1 MKADAV
7 LLDVD
12 GTIWDTTPLVAEAW
26 SKALAA
32 EGYERRVTA
41 EELKGLFGKPM
52 NVIADEMLP
61 ELTAEERYRLM
72 DVCTEYEEKA
82 LEENERD
89 ISYPGVVATIKKL
102 SEKIPVCIVSNCQ
115 SGYIELAMDK
125 LGITEYIADTECY
138 GDTGKYKA
146 ENIRLVMERNGF
158 RKPVY
163 VGDIL
168 GDEEAAHAAG
178 IAFIHAAY
186 GFGSAKEPEAVIG
199 SFPELLETVSLLP

>member
-1 MKADAV
+1 MKADAIF
-7 LLDVD
+7 LDVD
-12 GTIWDTTPLVAEAW
+12 GTIWDTTPIVAQAW
-26 SKALAA
+26 TRALADGGCQR
-32 EGYERRVTA
+32 EVTA
-41 EELKGLFGKPM
+41 DELKGLFGKPM
-52 NVIADEMLP
+52 NIIADELLP
-61 ELTAEERYRLM
+61 ELAPEERYRLM
-72 DVCTEYEEKA
+72 DICTEYEEA
-82 LEENERD
+82 ELEKNERD
-89 ISYPGVVATIKKL
+89 ISYPGVKAAIREL
-102 SEKIPVCIVSNCQ
+102 SGRIPVCIVSNCQ
-115 SGYIELAMDK
+115 SGYIELVMQK
-125 LGITEYIADTECY
+125 LGIEDCITDKECY
-138 GDTGKYKA
+138 GDTGLYKA